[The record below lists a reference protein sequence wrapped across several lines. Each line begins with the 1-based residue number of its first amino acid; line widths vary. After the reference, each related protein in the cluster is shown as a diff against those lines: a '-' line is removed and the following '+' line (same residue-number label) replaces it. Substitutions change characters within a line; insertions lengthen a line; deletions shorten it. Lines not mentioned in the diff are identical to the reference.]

1 MDADGV
7 LLAKDEVD
15 DEVDRIVGVYQC
27 VDVMNVTTVLSLL
40 EKTITAVLVDIPSEL
55 DNAVVTRGVGPE
67 YTEDVSDVGVLYTV
81 EVAIVE
87 VTDAAEGE
95 TDGDTS
101 VVVVESATVVSCDAL
116 DDPADPLVAAVELEA
131 AEQATFKVNST
142 PLLAQVESNV
152 ETAAVD
158 SLVLKRCGNRLGD
171 LTLLIGAI
179 AT

>member
-1 MDADGV
+1 MVADGV

-27 VDVMNVTTVLSLL
+27 VDVMNVRMVLSLL

-55 DNAVVTRGVGPE
+55 DKAVVIAGAGVE
-67 YTEDVSDVGVLYTV
+67 YTVDVSDVGVLYTV

-87 VTDAAEGE
+87 VTDAAEE
-95 TDGDTS
+95 EADDDTS
-101 VVVVESATVVSCDAL
+101 VVVVESATVESCDAL
-116 DDPADPLVAAVELEA
+116 DDPADPLDAAVELEA
-131 AEQATFKVNST
+131 AEQTTFKVNST

-152 ETAAVD
+152 EAAAVD
-158 SLVLKRCGNRLGD
+158 SLVTKPCGSSLGV
-171 LTLLIGAI
+171 LTLLIATI